1 MTNTK
6 SGITESDCHKY
17 DSISNEEEAGK
28 VYNTNF
34 KESDLYYYKEDE
46 RTKREKIIRIMNSTF
61 PILIFILLIGG
72 ITWGLIQNFGK
83 LYLSPSGHRA
93 SNNIKNSSSHQAS
106 SYTTDDGTDDDI
118 HDTIQTHKIS
128 TDTTKKYLAS
138 SSCLAYPKCMSLEL
152 TGECCPT
159 LAGDKLDCCNQFT
172 EEKGYVRS
180 TNIK

>member
-1 MTNTK
+1 MTDTK
-6 SGITESDCHKY
+6 SGITASDCHKY

-61 PILIFILLIGG
+61 PILIFILLISG

-83 LYLSPSGHRA
+83 LYPSPSGQRT
-93 SNNIKNSSSHQAS
+93 SNNIKKSSSHQAS